1 MVALLV
7 VVLSLVFTWQW
18 VTREQAALQR
28 AVDTSVMALGESL
41 FTEFADTF
49 ADSGIE
55 AMTDF
60 QQRVEE
66 IPDVESLEV
75 VPLSAS
81 ALALL
86 ADGGADRLDPIRPE
100 AFESVTEDGITTLR
114 VPLTIDGEPVLRVEV
129 RFRAGLIDKPQAAA
143 RRAGIVNGVVVLL
156 LGLVATW
163 FVARSATSGV
173 RQLTTEVRDSAERHL
188 PQVLSAVRD
197 GRPVTPAQLQPG
209 EISVRGVAE
218 VEALSSA
225 FTTHRAAV
233 AELAG
238 ELSARL
244 VRSDTRFRIGFDRS
258 PMGMALI
265 GADGEV
271 QRVNAALATLLGRDV
286 DDLETA
292 SLPDLL
298 HPDDADRMADVFRR
312 LTTGALEG
320 DVSEIRYLTAAG
332 DEVWT
337 MQGASVHFDA
347 DGQPLTIFLQMQD
360 VTETKHAQESLRE
373 LAFHDSL
380 TGLPN
385 RVALERELQSALES
399 GRPALAMLDLDR
411 FKLVNDSLGH
421 HAGDRL
427 LQAVA
432 ERLDA
437 LVSPVGMLARLGG
450 DEFVAV
456 LRSVDARVD
465 VELAATQLLAEM
477 EAPFEL
483 DGRRFWVRCSI
494 GLAMAEPEQTA
505 NDLLS
510 NADAAVHHA
519 KQRGRGGWALFDQS
533 LQDNATERLGLEHD
547 LRDALGTDQLLLHYQ
562 PIVCA
567 RTGRLV
573 ALEGLARWAHPTRG
587 FVSPG
592 SFVPIAEETG
602 LITELGDRVLELGLA
617 DLARWSASCPDQASF
632 HLSLNLSG
640 RQLHDH
646 DLVRRVGTLLDHHD
660 IDPGRLVLEV
670 TETTLLD
677 DRAVDHLELLRQL
690 GVRIAADDF
699 GSGFTAIGQLARQ
712 PVDILKVDMS
722 LVRDAVEGGKAAAIL
737 ASVGSLGTAL
747 GVSVVA
753 EGVEEWAQYDAA
765 VAAGCDLIQGY
776 LFGRPVSADVVTA
789 DVLPTDDLMA
799 RAAPEPTA

>member
-7 VVLSLVFTWQW
+7 VVLSMVFTWQW
-18 VTREQAALQR
+18 VQREEASLQR

-49 ADSGIE
+49 ATRGLD

-60 QQRVEE
+60 QRRVED
-66 IPDVESLEV
+66 IPDVESLDI

-81 ALALL
+81 ALTLL
-86 ADGGADRLDPIRPE
+86 ADGGAARLDPLTPTS
-100 AFESVTEDGITTLR
+100 FQSVTRDGITTLQ
-114 VPLTIDGEPVLRVEV
+114 VPLEVDGEPVARVDV
-129 RFRAGLIDKPQAAA
+129 RFRSGLIEEPQAAA

-156 LGLVATW
+156 VGLIATW

-173 RQLTTEVRDSAERHL
+173 RQLTSEVRDSAERHL
-188 PQVLSAVRD
+188 PEVLSAVRD

-209 EISVRGVAE
+209 EIAVRGVAE

-258 PMGMALI
+258 PTGMALI
-265 GADGEV
+265 GPHGEV
-271 QRVNAALATLLGRDV
+271 QRANAALATLLGRDLV
-286 DDLETA
+286 DLESA
-292 SLPDLL
+292 SLRDLL
-298 HPDDADRMADVFRR
+298 HPEDAERMHDLFRR
-312 LTTGALEG
+312 LTAGELDG
-320 DVSEIRYLTAAG
+320 DVSEIRYRTAAG

-337 MQGASVHFDA
+337 IQGASVHFDA
-347 DGQPLTIFLQMQD
+347 DGQPLTTFLQVQD
-360 VTETKHAQESLRE
+360 VTETKRAQESLQV
-373 LAFHDSL
+373 LAFRDAL

-385 RVALERELQSALES
+385 RVALERELTAALAS

-427 LQAVA
+427 LRAVA
-432 ERLDA
+432 ERLDT
-437 LVSPVGMLARLGG
+437 LVPPDGLLARLGG

-456 LRSVDARVD
+456 LPSVDSDVD
-465 VELAATQLLAEM
+465 VELAATQLLAGM

-494 GLAMAEPEQTA
+494 GLAVAEPGQTA

-510 NADAAVHHA
+510 SADAAVYHA
-519 KQRGRGGWALFDQS
+519 KRRGRGGWARFDQS
-533 LQDNATERLGLEHD
+533 LQDNATERLDLEHD
-547 LRDALGTDQLLLHYQ
+547 LRDALGTDQLQLHYQ
-562 PIVCA
+562 PIVDA
-567 RTGRLV
+567 HTGRLV
-573 ALEGLARWAHPTRG
+573 ALEGLARWQHPTLG
-587 FVSPG
+587 LVSPG
-592 SFVPIAEETG
+592 AFVPVAEETG
-602 LITELGDRVLELGLA
+602 LITQLGDRVLELGMA
-617 DLARWSASCPDQASF
+617 DLARWAATCPEQAF

-640 RQLHDH
+640 RQLHDR
-646 DLVRRVGTLLDHHD
+646 DLVRRVGELLEQHEV
-660 IDPGRLVLEV
+660 DPSRLVLEV

-677 DRAVDHLELLRQL
+677 DRAVGHLELLRQL

-712 PVDILKVDMS
+712 PVDMLKVDMS
-722 LVRDAVEGGKAAAIL
+722 LVRDAAEGGMAAAIL

-747 GVSVVA
+747 GVAVVA

-776 LFGRPVSADVVTA
+776 LFGRPVPASTITS
-789 DVLPTDDLMA
+789 DVLSTEDLMA
-799 RAAPEPTA
+799 GAAREPSA